1 MLALVLL
8 IFAVPDDPSGLLL
21 RAAERAWR
29 AGHRPEAERHLRAWA
44 TLGGSGTP
52 ATPLRSAAE
61 EARSWALEAGRFRL
75 YASRIQ
81 DRVRVGVH
89 DPAGLVTRVRATARA
104 GEASSVLR
112 RLESEAP
119 GRIEYVLEPGL
130 PPEVEIE
137 VVAEMNVEG
146 EIVLLRRLTL
156 VPPGRL
162 TLPPAPDPTQAPP
175 GPAPHLSL
183 PPDGGPGLAWWWIV
197 VGVAALGFAGAAI
210 VQEARF

>member
-1 MLALVLL
+1 MLALALL
-8 IFAVPDDPSGLLL
+8 ILAAPDDPSGLLL

-29 AGHRPEAERHLRAWA
+29 AGHRPAVERHLRAWA
-44 TLGGSGTP
+44 TLGGNGTP

-104 GEASSVLR
+104 GDASSVLQ
-112 RLESEAP
+112 RLESESP

-130 PPEVEIE
+130 PPDVDIE

-146 EIVLLRRLTL
+146 ETVLLRRLTL

-162 TLPPAPDPTQAPP
+162 TLPPAPDPTRPPP
-175 GPAPHLSL
+175 GPIPHAAP
-183 PPDGGPGLAWWWIV
+183 PPGEDPGLAWWWIV